1 MKINNITTFIRKA
14 QNQANKLQKE
24 LNELKLLLH
33 ELQIEEEEQEICNGR
48 DSEEC
53 KKDNDQGLS
62 IEKYRVLKPQKQNL
76 VGYSFG
82 DCVIIGTARSKVRMM
97 VDGLLPM
104 NSSFLLGRKGIVV
117 GTTAHYVDILLV
129 KDKLCIR
136 KKNTSVTPIIK

>member
-1 MKINNITTFIRKA
+1 MKIDNITTFIRKA
-14 QNQANKLQKE
+14 QDQANKLQKE

-62 IEKYRVLKPQKQNL
+62 IEKYRVLKPQKPNL

-97 VDGLLPM
+97 VDGLLPK
-104 NSSFLLGRKGIVV
+104 NSSLLGRKGVVV
-117 GTTAHYVDILLV
+117 GTTAHYVYILLV